1 MAIKSGQFLHD
12 ANGFVVDR
20 IQSGGASS
28 LNIPE
33 EKIKELGNYKTV
45 ATVRDTPDLSFD
57 VESYDMTTE
66 IEAIICG
73 KDPTATVANDEFDFM
88 NSMPIDV
95 ISPFKADGA
104 YNIVKGIAIP
114 YLTLESASYRFGV
127 GENATQTFTF
137 RGDSIYYV
145 PGSPM
150 YTELDLVGGA
160 TPTLTYAFGDTA
172 LPYSQGGET
181 MYALSVQ
188 VKNAT
193 TYEYRRLVRGA
204 DYTDTDTDVTLNEDW
219 TARGYTSVHIV
230 WGTATEEDYPQTVH
244 ASASVK
250 PAAIRAKDI
259 DVYVQTNE
267 ATPTLVRWTGVQ
279 SFDVTRSVTLEND
292 EEFGNYNFVDQS
304 YDEADVSGSVT
315 IKPRDLDDLWS
326 KLRQIANVPEGEI
339 IGAHSS
345 IPLGIEIRVS
355 NPDGGARL
363 KTFYIEDARF
373 TLPAI
378 SGAVETRQEVTLDWS
393 SDGGTVLIYDGE
405 RP

>member
-33 EKIKELGNYKTV
+33 EKIRELGNYKAV

-66 IEAIICG
+66 IEAIITG
-73 KDPTATVANDEFDFM
+73 QDPTATVEGDEFDFM
-88 NSMPIDV
+88 NAMPVDV

-127 GENATQTFTF
+127 GENATQTFTL
-137 RGDSIYYV
+137 RGDSIYYI

-150 YTELDLVGGA
+150 YTEVALVDGDMSYDLGG
-160 TPTLTYAFGDTA
+160 TA
-172 LPYSQGGET
+172 LPYNEGGT
-181 MYALSVQ
+181 TKYVLSAQ
-188 VKNAT
+188 LKNAAT
-193 TYEYRRLVRGA
+193 HKYRRLTRGA
-204 DYTDTDTDVTLNEDW
+204 DFTDSATAITLTGDFFDQ
-219 TARGYTSVHIV
+219 GYTSLHIV
-230 WGTATEEDYPQTVH
+230 WGTAAEESYPQTVH
-244 ASASVK
+244 PNTAVK
-250 PAAIRAKDI
+250 PAAIRARDI
-259 DVYVQTNE
+259 DIYVQTSSSV
-267 ATPTLVRWTGVQ
+267 TTLVRWTGVQ
-279 SFDVTRSVTLEND
+279 SFEVTRSVSLEND

-304 YDEADVSGSVT
+304 FDEPEVSGSVT
-315 IKPRDLDDLWS
+315 IKPRDLDDLWA
-326 KLRQIANVPEGEI
+326 KLRQIANVPDGQI
-339 IGAHSS
+339 IGAHTST
-345 IPLGIEIRVS
+345 PLAIEIRVS
-355 NPDGGARL
+355 NPADGSRL

-378 SGAVETRQEVTLDWS
+378 SGAVETRQEITLDWS

>member
-12 ANGFVVDR
+12 ANGFVVDS

-66 IEAIICG
+66 IEAIITG
-73 KDPTATVANDEFDFM
+73 QDPTATVAGQEFDFID
-88 NSMPIDV
+88 SMPVDML
-95 ISPFKADGA
+95 SPFKADGL
-104 YNIVKGIAIP
+104 YNVVKGIAIP

-127 GENATQTFTF
+127 GENASQTFTF

-145 PGSPM
+145 PGTPM
-150 YTELDLVGGA
+150 YTQVALVGG
-160 TPTLTYAFGDTA
+160 TTTYNLGGTA
-172 LPYSQGGET
+172 LPYNEQGQT
-181 MYALSVQ
+181 KYVLSAQ
-188 VKNAT
+188 VKNPT
-193 TYEYRRLVRGA
+193 TNLYRRLVRGDDYSDTTTSIVLTKDFTA
-204 DYTDTDTDVTLNEDW
+204 D
-219 TARGYTSVHIV
+219 GYTSLHVV
-230 WGTATEEDYPQTVH
+230 WGTATQEEYPQTVH
-244 ASASVK
+244 PTTAVK

-279 SFDVTRSVTLEND
+279 SFDINRSVTLEND

-304 YDEADVSGSVT
+304 YDEAEVSGSVT
-315 IKPRDLDDLWS
+315 IKPRDLDDLWA

-345 IPLGIEIRVS
+345 VPLGIEIRVS
-355 NPDGGARL
+355 NPEAGGARL
-363 KTFYIEDARF
+363 KTFYISDARF
-373 TLPAI
+373 MLPAI

-393 SDGGTVLIYDGE
+393 SDGGQVLIYNGE